1 MPKGDIGHGRYP
13 VPFTDLTKC
22 LDNKG
27 KEVRVTLRSGRVFTG
42 AIWSVMYPR
51 VNTRLDP
58 VLYLRTIGTSLV
70 PYTFKKVRL
79 GNVQPFKASNIV
91 KFEYL
96 WEIEAGAPT

>member
-13 VPFTDLTKC
+13 IPFTDLTKC

-27 KEVRVTLRSGRVFTG
+27 KEIRITLRSGRVFTG
-42 AIWSVMYPR
+42 IIWSVVYPR
-51 VNTRLDP
+51 VNIYLDP
-58 VLYLRTIGTSLV
+58 VLHLRTIGTRLV
-70 PYTFKKVRL
+70 PHAFKKVKL

-96 WEIEAGAPT
+96 WEMETPT